1 MGGCMFTASGNRT
14 KKENSVFQRQNSVCE
29 WYINSGYL

>member
-1 MGGCMFTASGNRT
+1 MFTASGRGQE
-14 KKENSVFQRQNSVCE
+14 KENSVFQRQNSVCE